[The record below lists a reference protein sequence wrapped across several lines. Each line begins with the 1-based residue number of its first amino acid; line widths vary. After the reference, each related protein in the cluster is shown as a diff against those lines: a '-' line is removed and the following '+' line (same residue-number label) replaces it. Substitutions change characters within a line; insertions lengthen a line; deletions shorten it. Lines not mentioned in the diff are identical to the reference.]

1 MANTDADIEKWL
13 AEQEAQLGIA
23 SPRRRRAPVASPE
36 MQAVFEAAQALP
48 VEDARAE
55 ALQAIAGGEMPTGT
69 PNAALINALTSMAP
83 PATPAPAP
91 SDKTA
96 REPLPTPMELRR
108 QPAGQDLELEA
119 LADLR
124 AAQSGAQRAEA
135 LLPYLQAA
143 QQFTAALG
151 RTKYDPSGVQAIAA
165 VTRAKEQDAAA
176 RLKAAQE
183 FARRRMAEGQF
194 ERQMASREALAE
206 REAALASEQL
216 EIRRQAEERMLEAEA
231 RRMEAEKRRMQ
242 AEERRGRAAPKPVDE
257 ITQRKR
263 ELEVQRLEREAR
275 GEPTTAQKQKQQET
289 MQEIDYRSKSI
300 DENLAELEKLIEEGG
315 TYNALGGH
323 NQALTSRIY
332 AIAIDTAKLVDPA
345 SVAREGEVTAAQK
358 YALFQP
364 SLTMRN
370 STALEI
376 IKDFR
381 KQAARR
387 KRIAYEVRGLT
398 EPGQEPAATPRSQ
411 FPMVVRDRQ
420 TGQRYTIN
428 SREEAERLSAI
439 ADRLD
444 VVQ

>member
-1 MANTDADIEKWL
+1 MANTDADIEAWL
-13 AEQEAQLGIA
+13 AMQEAELA
-23 SPRRRRAPVASPE
+23 KRPRQRAPVASPE
-36 MQAVFEAAQALP
+36 IQAAFEAAQALP

-55 ALQAIAGGEMPTGT
+55 ALQAIAGGETPLGA
-69 PNAALINALTSMAP
+69 PNAALLNALNSTGPQAAP
-83 PATPAPAP
+83 IIFA
-91 SDKTA
+91 SDRTA
-96 REPLPTPMELRR
+96 IQPLPTPIEAKRAAQER
-108 QPAGQDLELEA
+108 DLELEA
-119 LADLR
+119 LAELR
-124 AAQSGAQRAEA
+124 AAQSGSQRVEA
-135 LLPYLQAA
+135 MLPYMQAIQGFTGAFSRTPADVAGLQAI
-143 QQFTAALG
+143 G
-151 RTKYDPSGVQAIAA
+151 GVA
-165 VTRAKEQDAAA
+165 RAKEADAAA

-183 FARRRMAEGQF
+183 FARRRVGEQQF
-194 ERQMASREALAE
+194 ERQIAAREAMTERDAAMAE
-206 REAALASEQL
+206 KQL
-216 EIRRQAEERMLEAEA
+216 ELRQQAEERMLTAEE
-231 RRMEAEKRRMQ
+231 RRLEAEKRRMQ

-257 ITQRKR
+257 LAQRKR
-263 ELEVQRLEREAR
+263 ELEVAKLEREAK

-398 EPGQEPAATPRSQ
+398 GLETEGAPTPKSQ
-411 FPMVVRDRQ
+411 FPIVVSDRK

-428 SREEAERLSAI
+428 NRNEAERLSGI
-439 ADRLD
+439 ADRLE
-444 VVQ
+444 VVP